1 MKRFLLYIEGDQGL
15 LTLNSLLKFTNNIIV
30 VIPELYNCKN
40 IKDRSYENKLSLYIK
55 KKNTILDLSKYQ
67 PNIIISSQFPYK
79 LAEKEYCIAKDF
91 AVNIHASE
99 LPLYR
104 GKNSDVWALINDEKK
119 IGITVHKLDQD
130 FDSGEILDIK
140 YVNIDD
146 SLNLNEIYKRVSS
159 KIPEIIQDIY
169 TENILIYK
177 DLEKKD
183 NIYWRARTLS
193 DSKIEWKMSAR
204 YVFLHIRALSRDP
217 IFAYSFSNDKKFIFL
232 KVEVTD
238 MKFQKIPGTVLF
250 IKNIPHIVCGDHILI
265 KVIKYISEH
274 SLKDKDILH

>member
-1 MKRFLLYIEGDQGL
+1 MKNFILYIEGDQGL
-15 LTLNSLLKFTNNIIV
+15 LTLISLLKFTKNIIV
-30 VIPELYNCKN
+30 VIPELYDCKD
-40 IKDRSYENKLSLYIK
+40 IEETSHENKLNLFVK
-55 KKNTILDLSKYQ
+55 KKKKILDLSKYK

-79 LAEKEYCIAKDF
+79 LSEKEYSIAKDF

-104 GKNSDVWALINDEKK
+104 GKNSDVWALLNDERK
-119 IGITVHKLDQD
+119 IGITIHKLDQD

-146 SLNLNEIYKRVSS
+146 SLNLNEIYKKVSS
-159 KIPEIIQDIY
+159 KIPEIIEEIY
-169 TENILIYK
+169 TENILISK

-193 DSKIEWKMSAR
+193 DSKIEWRMSAR

-217 IFAYSFSNDKKFIFL
+217 IFAYSFSNNKKFTFL
-232 KVEVTD
+232 EVEVTD
-238 MKFQKIPGTVLF
+238 MLFLRIPGTVLF
-250 IKNIPHIVCGDHILI
+250 IKNVPHIVCGDNILI
-265 KVIKYISEH
+265 KVIKYKSEH
-274 SLKDKDILH
+274 TLKDKEILH